1 MSRFPEVTDTL
12 PRRGNWFGRVISRTV
27 YRLAGWTM
35 VGELPNQPKLVV
47 VAGPHTSNWDGVL
60 AVFTLFALDL
70 KASWFV
76 KNDIFVVPFKRALYW
91 LGAFPVNRKAPR
103 GLIGEVK
110 NQFDSQSK
118 MWLCITPE
126 GTRSKVNAWK
136 TGFYRIAV
144 ETNVPILPLRVD
156 FVDRT
161 LEFGEVFEPTGDM
174 DADVATLKAWVSQGR
189 GRHRNLE

>member
-1 MSRFPEVTDTL
+1 MSRFPEDKDQL
-12 PRRGNWFGRVISRTV
+12 PKRGNWLGRVISRTV
-27 YRLAGWTM
+27 YRLAGWRVT
-35 VGELPNQPKLVV
+35 GELPNQSKIVV

-70 KASWFV
+70 KASFFV
-76 KNDIFVVPFKRALYW
+76 KDDIFVVPFKRALHW
-91 LGAFPVNRKAPR
+91 VGAFPVNRRNPR
-103 GLIGEVK
+103 GLLGQVHE
-110 NQFDSQSK
+110 QFESQDR

-126 GTRSKVNAWK
+126 GTRSKVNEWK

-144 ETNVPILPLRVD
+144 EVGVPILPLRVD

-161 LEFGEVFEPTGDM
+161 LQLGELFEPTGDM
-174 DADVATLKAWVSQGR
+174 DADVEILRAWVSEGR